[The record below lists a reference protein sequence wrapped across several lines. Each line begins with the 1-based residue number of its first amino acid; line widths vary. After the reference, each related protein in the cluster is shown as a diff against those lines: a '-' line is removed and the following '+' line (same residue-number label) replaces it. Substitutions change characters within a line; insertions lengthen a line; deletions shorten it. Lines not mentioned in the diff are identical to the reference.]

1 MAFGSSLL
9 LPARRFAAGVD
20 VSQQVLRLVVLSRR
34 SRAGGGARVEHMGE
48 APLTPGAMAGAEMV
62 DRAAVSRALR
72 HLFAELPSRCD
83 TQALSC
89 AMGLPASAI
98 ATATVPL
105 AQFGGVR
112 VASHRVHATLE
123 PAVMVE
129 AERIAGIERHALA
142 VDWFVEDALHNASHA
157 HDEGRVTIAAAGR
170 AHLEARVECAASAG
184 ITLTALDGEPHAAL
198 RALRYAA
205 SCELAPREP
214 YVALWI
220 GTESVHGWHIAGET
234 MTGEIR
240 YPSLEYAGFADALRD
255 LARQD
260 APGCALVG
268 GELELLDGIGFSMAD
283 IGDVLGCTVLPFE
296 CVTFGEGIAAQ
307 AVELLHEPAYAVAFG
322 LALRGVF
329 E

>member
-20 VSQQVLRLVVLSRR
+20 VSQQALRLVVLSRR
-34 SRAGGGARVEHMGE
+34 SRAGGGVRLEHVGE
-48 APLTPGAMAGAEMV
+48 VPLASSAMAGADVV
-62 DRAAVSRALR
+62 DRTAVSRALR
-72 HLFAELPSRCD
+72 HLYAGLPSRCAAQ
-83 TQALSC
+83 TMSC

-98 ATATVPL
+98 ATTTVPL
-105 AQFGGVR
+105 AQFGGGMR
-112 VASHRVHATLE
+112 ATSRRAHAVLE
-123 PAVMVE
+123 PAVMIE

-142 VDWFVEDALHNASHA
+142 VDWFVEDAAHNAQ
-157 HDEGRVTIAAAGR
+157 DEGHVTIAAAGR

-184 ITLTALDGEPHAAL
+184 ISLTALDGEPHAAL

-205 SCELAPREP
+205 TCELAPNEP
-214 YVALWI
+214 YVALWV
-220 GTESVHGWHIAGET
+220 GTESVHGWLIAGEA
-234 MTGEIR
+234 MAGEIR
-240 YPSLEYAGFADALRD
+240 YPAPGYAGFADALRD
-255 LARQD
+255 LVREN

-268 GELELLDGIGFSMAD
+268 GELELLDGIGFSIAD

-296 CVTFGEGIAAQ
+296 CVTFGDGIAAQ
-307 AVELLHEPAYAVAFG
+307 AIELLHEPAYAVAFG